1 MYENKKYIYNC
12 YFLLFLF
19 NRNEWGNK
27 YVNLKILYII
37 LHSVLFYYIHYYFII
52 LFFDYLIILIY
63 LLQDK

>member
-1 MYENKKYIYNC
+1 MYENKKNIYIC

-27 YVNLKILYII
+27 YVNLKKLYI

-52 LFFDYLIILIY
+52 LFFIFYYFNLLITR
-63 LLQDK
+63 